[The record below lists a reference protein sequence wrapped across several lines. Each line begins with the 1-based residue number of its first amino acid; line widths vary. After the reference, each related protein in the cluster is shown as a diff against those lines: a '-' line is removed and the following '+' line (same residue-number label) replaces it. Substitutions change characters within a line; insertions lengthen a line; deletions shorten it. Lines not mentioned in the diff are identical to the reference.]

1 MDGGAYRSTV
11 PYGDYSM
18 RWLTHAPSSQPPTT
32 EKSHKKFRRKGE
44 TCRTTLGY
52 HAITLLN
59 QQLLRILLLDQGHHK
74 RLTMLLVTP
83 SQPREPCGYS

>member
-1 MDGGAYRSTV
+1 MPPAANHQQLRNPTKSFDEREK
-11 PYGDYSM
+11 
-18 RWLTHAPSSQPPTT
+18 HAVRPSVIMLS
-32 EKSHKKFRRKGE
+32 
-44 TCRTTLGY
+44 LM
-52 HAITLLN
+52 LN